1 MTGSSFFTST
11 SNAGNPSIGTYE
23 KTPPDFYETLEESL
37 STSGFKDVKSMV
49 KYSKEVIDYL
59 VDNGLTKKYNVTK
72 SDAMALAIYTY
83 DNGQENFESNPYR
96 MINKALGERN
106 TEAVLQLRGYILR
119 LLAALRKLP
128 KYNSEAANG
137 SKLYRAVTNVS
148 ENAKKVG
155 NVLTWPAFT
164 STSTDEDTVVDFFN
178 NIGDERGEKYIFE
191 ISGCFNKGH
200 NIKEFSFHP
209 DEDGKK

>member
-1 MTGSSFFTST
+1 M
-11 SNAGNPSIGTYE
+11 
-23 KTPPDFYETLEESL
+23 
-37 STSGFKDVKSMV
+37 
-49 KYSKEVIDYL
+49 
-59 VDNGLTKKYNVTK
+59 TK
-72 SDAMALAIYTY
+72 SDAMALTIYTF
-83 DNGQENFESNPYR
+83 DNGQENFENNPYR
-96 MINKALGERN
+96 KINKALGERDIRS
-106 TEAVLQLRGYILR
+106 VLQLKGYILR

-128 KYNSEAANG
+128 KYSDCAKKVN
-137 SKLYRAVTNVS
+137 KLYRAVTNVS
-148 ENAKKVG
+148 ENARTVG

-209 DEDGKK
+209 DEDGKKMST